1 MTDPTVPPAP
11 TAPAAAGPVVMQ
23 LTPEAR
29 ERMTR
34 YNTAMLRWLSFSWI
48 PLIAVICL
56 IAVLALQSLLPLL
69 FIAIAVMLG
78 LGGGLATGPYVRRA
92 VDRVRIELDDGAYVI
107 GDGRR
112 FHRFTAGDVDQVVHV
127 ARHRLSRAQEAPLL
141 IVVGARRR
149 LAILTGQM
157 WTPQQLGALADDLV
171 ARGARRIDVEQP
183 VSARQ
188 LRAMDRR
195 WITWMHAHPAL
206 FVLLAVLAAVLV
218 VIIAIV
224 ILAVASG
231 A

>member
-1 MTDPTVPPAP
+1 MTDPTVPSAV
-11 TAPAAAGPVVMQ
+11 TAPAPAGPVVME

-29 ERMTR
+29 ERMLR
-34 YNTAMLRWLSFSWI
+34 HNTAMLRWVSFSWI

-56 IAVLALQSLLPLL
+56 MAALALQSPLPLL
-69 FIAIAVMLG
+69 FIALAVLLG
-78 LGGGLATGPYVRRA
+78 AGGGLATGPYVRRA
-92 VDRVRIELDDGAYVI
+92 VDRVRIELDDGAYAI

-112 FHRFTAGDVDQVVHV
+112 VHRFAAGDVDQVVHV

-183 VSARQ
+183 VSARR
-188 LRAMDRR
+188 LRATDRR
-195 WITWMHAHPAL
+195 WITWMHAHPVLFAL
-206 FVLLAVLAAVLV
+206 LVVLGAVLAV
-218 VIIAIV
+218 VILIV